1 MPYPSPGDLPGP
13 GIEPVTPSS
22 AGGFFTTKPCGKPGG
37 KRICLPMKETWVS
50 SLGWEDP
57 LEKDMATHSSIIDSE
72 IPWTE
77 EHGGLQTKG

>member
-1 MPYPSPGDLPGP
+1 
-13 GIEPVTPSS
+13 
-22 AGGFFTTKPCGKPGG
+22 
-37 KRICLPMKETWVS
+37 MKETWVS

-77 EHGGLQTKG
+77 EHGGLQTKGWQESILSGDMA